1 MPIKESSFR
10 IGCGRYLQEA
20 GIINTLGDEV
30 MRLGT
35 APMVLGGKTALS
47 VAGDSVENSVKKCD
61 FYAIFEHTGTCNKTD
76 AEKYAGIA
84 KADGYDVIVGVG
96 GGVMM
101 DFAKLVADMAG
112 LPVINVPTSSAT
124 CACYTPLSV
133 CYTEEGLTV
142 GTSHFKNEV
151 NAVLADP
158 EILVKQPIRLLLA
171 GVFDALAKFSEIS
184 QRYSDDCPLGLDYA
198 YIMSKQSYKVLF
210 DNTARCIEDM
220 KRGEITKTVEQ
231 VIFTSL
237 AVTGVISGIARGSN
251 QCALAHKFYETGRR
265 DAHDRV
271 APFLHGELVGVG
283 ILLQNHFNGNT
294 ADNTALLSLMKD
306 NNMPCSVADVNL
318 GEGDFDTFYNAICN
332 SSAIDKNNVEECE
345 KFKVSLRWL
354 WNGR

>member
-20 GIINTLGDEV
+20 GIINKLGDEV
-30 MRLGT
+30 LRLGT
-35 APMVLGGKTALS
+35 APLVIGGKTALS
-47 VAGDSVENSVKKCD
+47 ITCDKIENSIKKCD
-61 FYAIFEHTGTCNKTD
+61 YYAIFEHTGTCNRED
-76 AEKYAGIA
+76 AEKYCDIA
-84 KADGYDVIVGVG
+84 KKDGFDVIVGVG

-101 DFAKLVADMAG
+101 DFAKLVANIAG
-112 LPVINVPTSSAT
+112 LPIINIPTSSAT

-133 CYTEEGLTV
+133 CYTKEGLTV
-142 GTSHFKNEV
+142 GTSHFENEV

-158 EILVKQPIRLLLA
+158 EILVKQPVRLLLA
-171 GVFDALAKFSEIS
+171 GVFDALAKFPEIS
-184 QRYSDDCPLGLDYA
+184 QRYCDDCPLGLDYA
-198 YIMSKQSYKVLF
+198 YILSRQSYKVLF
-210 DNTARCIEDM
+210 ENTAQCIEDM
-220 KRGEITKTVEQ
+220 TRGEITKSVEQ
-231 VIFTSL
+231 VIFTAL

-283 ILLQNHFNGNT
+283 MLLQNHFNGNEG
-294 ADNTALLSLMKD
+294 DNTALLSLMKQ
-306 NNMPCSVADVNL
+306 NNMPCSIKDVNL

-332 SSAIDKNNVEECE
+332 SSAIDKNNAEECE
-345 KFKVSLRWL
+345 KFKNSLRWL